1 MPSRQT
7 NRYVLF
13 SIISMSVILLMAE
26 GTLRLGGISPRVDNP
41 FFMLV
46 RVFEYPDYFQ
56 RDHSLFWRLRPN
68 IKEGTEFLV
77 PGSYRT
83 NSLGL
88 RGDEVSLSAD
98 NSRTRIACFGNSCT
112 FGWRLQEEE
121 TYEQQLERK
130 LNAQVGAARF
140 KVFNCGVPGYST
152 FQGFRML
159 REFLPILKPQIVTIC
174 YGWNDHWA
182 AGFDIEDKDQRT
194 APQWVLNAQNL
205 LSESYL
211 YRSIKCLLLAKYE
224 KTKQY
229 HFDRQS
235 VRYRVSLDDFAV
247 NLSDIIAFCR
257 SNGVEPILLTT
268 PVGDADPGV
277 INAMESYHERYN
289 QTVRRIA
296 DELTVPLVDAATLFL
311 DHPQYYDNPKADF
324 IHYNAKGAE
333 RIATALAETIESW
346 RRD

>member
-13 SIISMSVILLMAE
+13 SVITLVAILFIAE
-26 GTLRLGGISPRVDNP
+26 SILRLGGISPRVDNP

-56 RDHSLFWRLRPN
+56 KDHSLFWRLRPN
-68 IKEGTEFLV
+68 ITEGTEFLV

-88 RGDEVSLSAD
+88 RGDETSLSVDD
-98 NSRTRIACFGNSCT
+98 NYIRIACFGNSCT

-130 LNAQVGAARF
+130 LNAQVGEIRF

-182 AGFDIEDKDQRT
+182 AGFDIEDKDQKT
-194 APQWVLNAQNL
+194 APQWVLSVQNL

-211 YRSIKCLLLAKYE
+211 YRSIKYLLLAKYE
-224 KTKQY
+224 KAKQY
-229 HFDRQS
+229 QFDRQS
-235 VRYRVSLDDFAV
+235 VRYRVSLDDFAA
-247 NLSDIIAFCR
+247 NLSNIIAFCR

-268 PVGDADPGV
+268 PVGDVDPGV
-277 INAMESYHERYN
+277 VNPMESYHERYN

-296 DELTVPLVDAATLFL
+296 GELAVPLVDAATLFL
-311 DHPQYYDNPKADF
+311 DHPEYYDNPKTDF
-324 IHYNAKGAE
+324 IHYNARGAGQ
-333 RIATALAETIESW
+333 IASALAETIGS
-346 RRD
+346 RR

>member
-1 MPSRQT
+1 MLSHQT
-7 NRYVLF
+7 FRYVLF
-13 SIISMSVILLMAE
+13 SIITLMAILLVAE
-26 GTLRLGGISPRVDNP
+26 SALRLVGISPRVDNP

-56 RDHSLFWRLRPN
+56 KDHSLFWRLRSN

-88 RGDEVSLSAD
+88 RGDETSLSAD
-98 NSRTRIACFGNSCT
+98 KSHTRIACFGNSCT

-130 LNAQVGAARF
+130 LNAQVETTQF
-140 KVFNCGVPGYST
+140 DVYNCGVPGYST

-159 REFLPILKPQIVTIC
+159 QEFLPILKPQIVTIC

-194 APQWVLNAQNL
+194 APQWVLSAQNL

-211 YRSIKCLLLAKYE
+211 YRSIKYLLLAKYE
-224 KTKQY
+224 KTQQY
-229 HFDRQS
+229 QYDRQS

-257 SNGVEPILLTT
+257 SNGVKPVLLTT
-268 PVGDADPGV
+268 PVGDVDPGV
-277 INAMESYHERYN
+277 INALESYHERYN
-289 QTVRRIA
+289 QTVRRTA
-296 DELTVPLVDAATLFL
+296 GELTVPLVDAATLFL
-311 DHPQYYDNPKADF
+311 DHPEYYDNPKDDF

-333 RIATALAETIESW
+333 RIAAALAETINSL
-346 RRD
+346 R

>member
-7 NRYVLF
+7 HRYVLF
-13 SIISMSVILLMAE
+13 SIITLMAVLLIAE
-26 GTLRLGGISPRVDNP
+26 CVLRLVGVSPRVDNP

-56 RDHSLFWRLRPN
+56 KDHSLFWRLRPN

-88 RGDEVSLSAD
+88 RGDNASQSAD
-98 NSRTRIACFGNSCT
+98 NGRTCIACFGNSCT

-121 TYEQQLERK
+121 TYEQQLEQK
-130 LNAQVGAARF
+130 LNAQVGVTRF
-140 KVFNCGVPGYST
+140 KVYNCGVPGYST

-182 AGFDIEDKDQRT
+182 AGFDIEDKDQRA

-205 LSESYL
+205 LSDSYL
-211 YRSIKCLLLAKYE
+211 YRSIKYLLLAKYE

-229 HFDRQS
+229 QFDRQS

-247 NLSDIIAFCR
+247 NLGDIIAFCR
-257 SNGVEPILLTT
+257 SNGVQPVLLTT
-268 PVGDADPGV
+268 PVGDVDPGV
-277 INAMESYHERYN
+277 TNAMENYHERYN

-296 DELTVPLVDAATLFL
+296 GEQTVPLVDAAALFL
-311 DHPQYYDNPKADF
+311 DHPEYYDNPKADF

-333 RIATALAETIESW
+333 RIATALAETIESL
-346 RRD
+346 R

>member
-7 NRYVLF
+7 HHYALF
-13 SIISMSVILLMAE
+13 GIITIAVILLIAE
-26 GTLRLGGISPRVDNP
+26 SALRLVGISPRVDNP

-56 RDHSLFWRLRPN
+56 KDHSLFWRLRPD

-88 RGDEVSLSAD
+88 RGDNVSLSAD
-98 NSRTRIACFGNSCT
+98 RNLTRIACFGNSCT

-130 LNAQVGAARF
+130 LNAQITSTRF
-140 KVFNCGVPGYST
+140 KVYNCGVPGYST
-152 FQGFRML
+152 FQGLRML
-159 REFLPILKPQIVTIC
+159 REYLTVLKPQIVTIC

-182 AGFDIEDKDQRT
+182 AGFDIEDKNQRT

-211 YRSIKCLLLAKYE
+211 YRSIKYLLLAKYE

-229 HFDRQS
+229 QFDRQS

-247 NLSDIIAFCR
+247 NLGDMIAFCR
-257 SNGVEPILLTT
+257 SNGAQPILLTT
-268 PVGDADPGV
+268 PVGDVDPGV
-277 INAMESYHERYN
+277 ISGLESYHERYN

-296 DELTVPLVDAATLFL
+296 GELAVPLVDAAALFL
-311 DHPQYYDNPKADF
+311 DHPEYYDNPKADF
-324 IHYNAKGAE
+324 IHYNDKGAE
-333 RIATALAETIESW
+333 RIAAALAETISSL
-346 RRD
+346 R

>member
-1 MPSRQT
+1 MPSHQT
-7 NRYVLF
+7 NRFVLF
-13 SIISMSVILLMAE
+13 SAITLLAIFLFAE
-26 GTLRLGGISPRVDNP
+26 TFLRLGGISPRVDNP

-56 RDHSLFWRLRPN
+56 KDHSLFWRLRSN

-88 RGDEVSLSAD
+88 RGDETLPMAD
-98 NSRTRIACFGNSCT
+98 DGLTRIACFGNSCT

-130 LNAQVGAARF
+130 LNAQVGETRF
-140 KVFNCGVPGYST
+140 QVFNCGVPGYST
-152 FQGFRML
+152 YQGLRMVQ
-159 REFLPILKPQIVTIC
+159 EYLPILKPQIVTIC

-182 AGFDIEDKDQRT
+182 AGFDIEDKDQRM
-194 APQWVLNAQNL
+194 APQLVLNAQNL
-205 LSESYL
+205 LSKSYL
-211 YRSIKCLLLAKYE
+211 YRSIKYLLLAKYE
-224 KTKQY
+224 KTREYQ
-229 HFDRQS
+229 FDRQS

-257 SNGVEPILLTT
+257 SNGVVPVLITT
-268 PVGDADPGV
+268 PVGDVDPGV
-277 INAMESYHERYN
+277 VNPMEGYHERYN
-289 QTVRRIA
+289 ETVRRIA
-296 DELTVPLVDAATLFL
+296 GELAVPLVDAAMLFL
-311 DHPQYYDNPKADF
+311 DHPEYYDNPKADF

-333 RIATALAETIESW
+333 RIASALAETIGSW
-346 RRD
+346 R

>member
-1 MPSRQT
+1 MLSRQT
-7 NRYVLF
+7 HRYVLF
-13 SIISMSVILLMAE
+13 SIITLMAILLIAE
-26 GTLRLGGISPRVDNP
+26 SVLRVGGISPGVDNP
-41 FFMLV
+41 FFMLI

-56 RDHSLFWRLRPN
+56 KDHSLFWRLRPN

-88 RGDEVSLSAD
+88 RGDDASFSVD

-121 TYEQQLERK
+121 TYEQRLEQK
-130 LNAQVGAARF
+130 LNGQVTAPRF
-140 KVFNCGVPGYST
+140 KVYNCGVPGYST
-152 FQGFRML
+152 FQGLRML

-211 YRSIKCLLLAKYE
+211 YRSIKYLLLAKYE

-229 HFDRQS
+229 RFDRQS

-247 NLSDIIAFCR
+247 NLSDIITYCR
-257 SNGVEPILLTT
+257 SNGVKPILLTT
-268 PVGDADPGV
+268 PIGDADPGV
-277 INAMESYHERYN
+277 MNSMENYHERYN

-296 DELTVPLVDAATLFL
+296 DEQTVPLVDAATLFL
-311 DHPQYYDNPKADF
+311 DHPEYYDNPKADF

-333 RIATALAETIESW
+333 RIASALTETIES
-346 RRD
+346 RR